1 MVDEDRLLRL
11 LDGIRTNV
19 DHLAELARRPRAAIA
34 GDIVT
39 LSGVKYLFVVAIE
52 GCAKVAHHI
61 AASGGW
67 PAAETNGDAVRDL
80 GRRGVVSAEVA
91 ASIADAVGFRNLL
104 VHQYGD
110 IDDGRA
116 VAHLDQLDDLRDF
129 VAEVTLWVERDG
141 WLERDGGSD

>member
-11 LDGIRTNV
+11 LDGIRKNV
-19 DHLAELARRPRAAIA
+19 DHLADLARRPRATIL
-34 GDIVT
+34 GDVVT

-67 PAAETNGDAVRDL
+67 PAAETDGDAVRDL
-80 GRRGVVSAEVA
+80 GRRGVVPAEVA

-104 VHQYGD
+104 VQQYGD
-110 IDDGRA
+110 VDDGRT
-116 VAHLDQLDDLRDF
+116 VGHLDRLDDLRDF
-129 VAEVTLWVERDG
+129 VAEVTSWVERDG
-141 WLERDGGSD
+141 WLEPDGGTG